1 MKNLIILIA
10 IICST
15 SLYAQD
21 AKTIVEKNK
30 AAMEINDQ
38 EATLTMKLVGKSGSV
53 RERSLVWSTL
63 KDKNGLSSSY
73 LLFTAPADIKGTAF
87 LSIENASGNDDQWLF
102 LPALKRSRRIASN
115 EKSQSFMGSDFTYDD
130 LGEQEIDQ
138 SDYKL
143 LRTED
148 QGAAK
153 LHVIETAYK
162 NPQKIKESGYSK
174 RIIWIDATTYMLVK
188 TEFYGTDGK
197 LKKVL
202 ECSGFKQFGDK
213 KLWRPQVYIMKNLEK
228 GTETHLRFANYKINQ
243 GIDASRFTLRNLES
257 NYKN

>member
-1 MKNLIILIA
+1 MKNIITFILILA
-10 IICST
+10 ATTIF
-15 SLYAQD
+15 AQD

-30 AAMEINDQ
+30 SAMEANDQ
-38 EATLTMKLVGKSGSV
+38 EATLTMKLVSKSGSV
-53 RERSLVWSTL
+53 RERSLIWSTL

-73 LLFTAPADIKGTAF
+73 LFFSAPADIKGTAF

-130 LGEQEIDQ
+130 LGEQDIDLA
-138 SDYKL
+138 DYKL
-143 LRTED
+143 LRTES
-148 QGAAK
+148 QGNVQ
-153 LHVIETAYK
+153 LHAIESVYK
-162 NPQKIKESGYSK
+162 TQQKIKESCYSK
-174 RIIWIDATTYMLVK
+174 RIIWIDAATFMLVK

-202 ECSGFKQFGDK
+202 ECSDFKQFGDK
-213 KLWRPQVYIMKNLEK
+213 KLWRPQVYTMKNLDK
-228 GTETHLRFANYKINQ
+228 GTETQLRFANYKIDQ

-257 NYKN
+257 N